1 MTPSPLLYA
10 CAGLLV
16 ALILTIGVEQYRI
29 NSLDADVAGL
39 KADNARLQ
47 AQADELKAAN
57 QDWAAKSETQRLAVE
72 SLARVA
78 NDAQAAGQKRVAAV
92 LARPVAIPAGHG
104 PAILN
109 AWYGQP

>member
-1 MTPSPLLYA
+1 MTPSPLMYA

-16 ALILTIGVEQYRI
+16 ALILLGTVEEFRI
-29 NSLDADVAGL
+29 ASWRTDVADL
-39 KADNARLQ
+39 KAANSKLQ

-57 QDWAAKSETQRLAVE
+57 QDWAAKSETQRLAVNT
-72 SLARVA
+72 LARVA